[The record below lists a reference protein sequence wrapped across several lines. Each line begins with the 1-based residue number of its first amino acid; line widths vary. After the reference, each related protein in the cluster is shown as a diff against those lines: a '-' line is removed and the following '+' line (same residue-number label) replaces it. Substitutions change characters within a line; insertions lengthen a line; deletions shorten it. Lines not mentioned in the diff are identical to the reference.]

1 MPESPLWTGKKRTL
15 FGLPWSFTTYTLTD
29 NCLFIRSGLLT
40 VREEEI
46 RLYRVMD
53 VTLRQSFRERLFGLG
68 TIHLC
73 TSDQSSPEIDIK
85 RIKNPREVRTILS
98 DRAEIERSSKLE
110 GMRELMSQATGADSL
125 QHH

>member
-40 VREEEI
+40 VREE
-46 RLYRVMD
+46 D
-53 VTLRQSFRERLFGLG
+53 VTLRRSFRERLFGLG

-73 TSDQSSPEIDIK
+73 TSDQSTPEIDIR
-85 RIKNPREVRTILS
+85 RIKNAREVRTILS